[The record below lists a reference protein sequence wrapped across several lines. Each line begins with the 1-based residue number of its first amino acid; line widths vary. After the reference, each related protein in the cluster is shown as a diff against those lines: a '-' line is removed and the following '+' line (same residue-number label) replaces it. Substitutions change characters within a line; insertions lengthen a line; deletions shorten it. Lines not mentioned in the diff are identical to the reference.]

1 MYRGNLGGK
10 FSETKWKKMKISTAN
25 LKSSMA
31 DRTCTRHQK
40 ANMKNTKEKQDEW
53 SEGQVGQYSME
64 ETCGSWFW
72 LVPWEGWL
80 WGGHDDARSAAFKT
94 CLNKDKDKKIDKKE
108 ENKLEEEE
116 VCNIPLENSLTCGVG
131 LRRIPQRPSHTLA
144 APSLQT
150 FKKEIRKIK
159 IRIKCKTRNDLP

>member
-1 MYRGNLGGK
+1 MN
-10 FSETKWKKMKISTAN
+10 
-25 LKSSMA
+25 
-31 DRTCTRHQK
+31 
-40 ANMKNTKEKQDEW
+40 
-53 SEGQVGQYSME
+53 
-64 ETCGSWFW
+64 
-72 LVPWEGWL
+72 
-80 WGGHDDARSAAFKT
+80 
-94 CLNKDKDKKIDKKE
+94 CLKIDKKE
-108 ENKLEEEE
+108 ENKVEEEEEIKVVEEE